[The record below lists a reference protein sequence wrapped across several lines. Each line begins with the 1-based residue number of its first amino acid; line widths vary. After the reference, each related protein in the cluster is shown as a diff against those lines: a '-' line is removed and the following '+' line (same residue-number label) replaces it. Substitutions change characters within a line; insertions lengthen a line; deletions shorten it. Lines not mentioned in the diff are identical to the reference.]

1 MNDVNTMI
9 YTCAKAVESRNLE
22 INRKSKENL
31 TKNKIPKQKIYIEK
45 EIETMRGEM
54 SILEI
59 E

>member
-31 TKNKIPKQKIYIEK
+31 TKIKYQSRKFMLKRK
-45 EIETMRGEM
+45 LKR
-54 SILEI
+54 
-59 E
+59 